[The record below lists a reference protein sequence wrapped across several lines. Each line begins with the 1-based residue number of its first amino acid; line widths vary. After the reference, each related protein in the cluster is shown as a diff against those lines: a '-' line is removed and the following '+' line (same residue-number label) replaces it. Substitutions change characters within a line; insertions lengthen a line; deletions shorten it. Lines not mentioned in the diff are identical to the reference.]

1 LKTNKKR
8 LFTYILTVILSLA
21 YIFGCGSYVSGGLKL
36 FNDNGNLSV
45 KATITKISRSEEIPN
60 PYVAEA
66 EPDTL
71 IHFNAQLKSG
81 EHKGENVKAL
91 QLIDGYMKNVTH
103 SVKKGDSVYLYYAT
117 DGEYAGSWMFA
128 DFNRFDKIIVLAVVF
143 FIALIIFGR
152 FQGFNTIVSLSLTC
166 AAVICVFIPAVLNG
180 KNIYLWS
187 ILTCIFIIV
196 MTLIVIYG
204 INKKSIGAALGC
216 FAGVGLAGILTLIM
230 DKILNLTGY
239 VSSDSY
245 QLTMLG
251 IDIRAII
258 FGAIIIGAMG
268 AIMDIAISISSSL
281 FEVREKA
288 ESIIPSELIRSG
300 FTIGRDILG
309 TMSNTLVL
317 AYIGSSLSVI
327 LVLAVYSP
335 NPLELLNRE
344 RIIVELL
351 QSLVGIMAILGTIPL
366 TAVLCSFLYGGKN
379 EDNYL
384 IVKKFHEEEE

>member
-1 LKTNKKR
+1 
-8 LFTYILTVILSLA
+8 
-21 YIFGCGSYVSGGLKL
+21 
-36 FNDNGNLSV
+36 
-45 KATITKISRSEEIPN
+45 
-60 PYVAEA
+60 
-66 EPDTL
+66 
-71 IHFNAQLKSG
+71 
-81 EHKGENVKAL
+81 
-91 QLIDGYMKNVTH
+91 
-103 SVKKGDSVYLYYAT
+103 
-117 DGEYAGSWMFA
+117 MFA